1 MVQKPIDP
9 RQMEICERERQ
20 RVQKLI
26 ERREAQKVA
35 EDKRNQEI
43 AVRNKRVAGKRKER
57 QKPVEQDWIGKRQG
71 LRSEHVEDDS
81 DKWVIPRRFPETEK
95 SHKPPSERTEDS
107 RGTPPPAAPQ
117 ASNKGLP
124 SLFDCAERLK
134 ERIPLIHYQDSLYA
148 YNGFCYDILFP
159 DDVIRLYRE
168 RVDDKLGGEKSLS
181 NINQLHKYLCT
192 DGSIRV
198 EEFKSNQRIAVLE
211 NGIFDV
217 MTGKLRK
224 HTHKEVTFSYIKA
237 KYLDNGKCKHFRKFL
252 RDITHE
258 DDILQERLWQFL
270 GYMLMQTNEAK
281 AFFVMGEAP
290 DSGKSLLGN
299 FIESLF
305 DERYV
310 SNIALNDFNRNFALA
325 PIAGSAI
332 NVSLDLPATQLKPS
346 AVSQLK
352 MLTGGDAFNINQK
365 YVPEFRYRN
374 RAKLLFATNFPIEL
388 LDHDDAFWRR
398 MVYLPFD
405 YSVPEAKR
413 NPNLLEVL
421 QEEKDAIVS
430 EALRHAKTLVENG
443 FRFPTTPQI
452 GRKIQEWQGKQ
463 CATIEQF
470 LHDCCELGENFKGEL
485 MATLYPAYEA
495 YCEESGF
502 VPKHQTEFK
511 RFLEQEV
518 GLTHTKLR
526 LGCENPQS
534 AFRGIKLME
543 VRYD

>member
-1 MVQKPIDP
+1 ML
-9 RQMEICERERQ
+9 ER
-20 RVQKLI
+20 
-26 ERREAQKVA
+26 
-35 EDKRNQEI
+35 
-43 AVRNKRVAGKRKER
+43 KRKVVQGRIAEMETSSEDSR
-57 QKPVEQDWIGKRQG
+57 KLEIRNRSKRIAAKKEDQRKSGGQDKTVEPCSVVPDQ
-71 LRSEHVEDDS
+71 VEDDAE
-81 DKWVIPRRFPETEK
+81 KWVIPRRFPETKK
-95 SHKPPSERTEDS
+95 SHRPPSERTEDS
-107 RGTPPPAAPQ
+107 GGTPPPAVPQ
-117 ASNKGLP
+117 TSAKGLP

-148 YNGFCYDILFP
+148 YNGFCYDLLFP
-159 DDVIRLYRE
+159 DDIIRLYRE

-192 DGSIRV
+192 DGSIVV
-198 EEFKSNQRIAVLE
+198 EEFKNNQRIAVLE
-211 NGIFDV
+211 NGVFDV

-237 KYLDNGKCKHFRKFL
+237 KYLDNAKCKHFRKFL
-252 RDITHE
+252 RDITRE

-325 PIAGSAI
+325 PIAGSAVNI
-332 NVSLDLPATQLKPS
+332 SLDLPATQLKPS

-388 LDHDDAFWRR
+388 LDHDDAFWLR

-452 GRKIQEWQGKQ
+452 ERKIQEWQGKR
-463 CATIEQF
+463 CATIEHF

-485 MATLYPAYEA
+485 METLYPAYEA

-502 VPKHQTEFK
+502 VPKRQPEFK
-511 RFLEQEV
+511 RFLEQEK
-518 GLTHTKLR
+518 GLPHTKLR
-526 LGCENPQS
+526 LDCENPQS